1 MAVNPIPANYP
12 LVTPYLAVAGA
23 AQAIDFYKR
32 AFGATELMR
41 MGAPDGKVGH
51 AELDIGGGLIML
63 ADEHPEMDFRGP
75 QTLGGS
81 AVTIHMYVPDVDTFC
96 ERAVREGATLVRAVA
111 DQFYGD
117 RSGVLR
123 DPFGHVWSIATHKE
137 DLTPEEME
145 KRAAALHG

>member
-1 MAVNPIPANYP
+1 MAVNPIPENYP

-32 AFGATELMR
+32 AFGATERMR
-41 MGAPDGKVGH
+41 MGEPDGKVGH

-63 ADEHPEMDFRGP
+63 ADEHLEMDFRGP

-81 AVTIHMYVPDVDTFC
+81 AVTIHMYVPDVDAFC
-96 ERAVREGATLVRAVA
+96 ERAVREGATLVRPVA

-123 DPFGHVWSIATHKE
+123 DPFGHIWSIATHKE